1 MKREGEQMR
10 FSLKFT
16 LENDKNQYPKLRDI
30 GREQSQE
37 KEPEPMET
45 VKFMRK
51 RILAK

>member
-1 MKREGEQMR
+1 MR

-30 GREQSQE
+30 GREQSQGRTG
-37 KEPEPMET
+37 PMET